1 MAIATIK
8 LMEALL
14 ETADQLEKGVNY
26 QWGHMGSCN
35 CGHLAQVITGLTK
48 ERIHQESMHRSGD
61 WKDQLRDYCPQSGL
75 PMDVIIDKMTEA
87 GFTTNDLIHLERL
100 SDGKV
105 LNNIPQKNAT
115 LNHNSSKDAAIYL
128 RSWAKLM
135 EDEIIEEMA
144 VPDFT
149 SKYLVKA

>member
-1 MAIATIK
+1 MAKATIK

-14 ETADQLEKGVNY
+14 DTATQLEKGVNY

-48 ERIHQESMHRSGD
+48 ERIHLESMNRTGD
-61 WKDQLRDYCPQSGL
+61 WRDQLRDYCPQSGL

-100 SDGKV
+100 SDARV
-105 LNNIPQKNAT
+105 LKKLPTSAT
-115 LNHNSSKDAAIYL
+115 QLNHNSSKDAALYMKC
-128 RSWAKLM
+128 WASLM
-135 EDEIIEEMA
+135 EDEILEEMKL
-144 VPDFT
+144 PDFNAII
-149 SKYLVKA
+149 LVHA